1 MGNNGKSG
9 GGKGVANRRAGKGA
23 GKTWGRPV
31 IGKFAR
37 RTKLAFAAR
46 KGTSKGSTKGR
57 GKGKWVFVPAGKKVK
72 GKGKGKGKHQGK
84 GGKSCGPPK
93 AELMGA
99 LSMLLKRSATKDD
112 CVYELSEEDGK
123 HKCLLKIS
131 ALDTECKEF
140 QGKPAEDENAAKANA
155 CRGALK
161 GLSAV
166 IKEARKGRAAVQEE
180 KRKEFKTKRNE
191 KRKEFAE
198 EHKEQQKEMAEK
210 RKNKNEAFREKIKQ
224 KKEAKKAER
233 ETTKAAAA
241 A

>member
-84 GGKSCGPPK
+84 GGKSCGPPR

-123 HKCLLKIS
+123 QKCLLKIT

-155 CRGALK
+155 CREALK

-166 IKEARKGRAAVQEE
+166 IKEARKERAAVQDE
-180 KRKEFKTKRNE
+180 KRKEFNAKRNE
-191 KRKEFAE
+191 KRKDS
-198 EHKEQQKEMAEK
+198 
-210 RKNKNEAFREKIKQ
+210 RKNAKNSRNKWLRNVK
-224 KKEAKKAER
+224 AK
-233 ETTKAAAA
+233 T
-241 A
+241 